1 MNDKTFPEK
10 TRLSSTVYLK
20 FKSNQKTNMSLTI
33 KKLFYYIP
41 LFKPFRGRRNI
52 KYIPRNKCK
61 IYCKGNEIQN
71 FEINNFKILSL
82 QSSSMTFLFY

>member
-71 FEINNFKILSL
+71 FEIQNFKILSL
-82 QSSSMTFLFY
+82 